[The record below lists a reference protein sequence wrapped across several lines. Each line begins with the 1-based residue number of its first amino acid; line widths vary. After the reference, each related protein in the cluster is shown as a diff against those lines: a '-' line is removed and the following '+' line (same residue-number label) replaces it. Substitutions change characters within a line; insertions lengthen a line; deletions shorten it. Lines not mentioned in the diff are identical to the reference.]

1 MTINEVVS
9 VLQKEKL
16 NRLPSRFPCRAIM
29 VKTVEQYCQLLSELK
44 KISDI
49 RVVKSNEVFSSAD
62 VMPQYSN
69 LTSAAYYDDW
79 VILTGVSE
87 YLRLFSKKEAGDRR
101 FAALWCNQVPSS
113 SLGRIIIPL
122 WGCEAQ
128 WFDPA
133 INLNG
138 DLRQEDF
145 FFDCTEEGEQEQE
158 MNLLV
163 LSGMFEQHISEFKQG
178 TGTLCVGLQEWFE
191 YWENPSVVNTR
202 FVLLTKRF
210 SSITPISG
218 KINVFVMNDTLSF
231 IRENMPGGQCLTKEN
246 CSDEMQ
252 STLFTYSLQGTSLDD
267 ALLKILNVSSF
278 SGVDIMGKWNA
289 MPISHKKFVR
299 LWLQIHPDNSYL
311 SYCFAVADSVTDI
324 PSVIAH
330 EIFEKRLD
338 KPNWVNEFKALSSVM
353 TIKPDLDYFE
363 AVDAIPEFEK
373 RLDYITNAI
382 REERIYLL
390 KMVGQW
396 MRKDAEQVNGSVK
409 LKETFP
415 ALSAYLSHDLDV
427 LQSDIGS
434 YMSRYKAH
442 KLENTLPS
450 DETLFFS
457 GANASSFDYRYAV
470 LSEYEDDN
478 TIILWVDALGIEWLP
493 LLYWGI
499 TNNCDGTITNA
510 TLAQATLPTETIFNE
525 QWHSMSM
532 PYKKLNKLDKLA
544 HKGVIDEPDY
554 YACIEEQMDF
564 VAGISKHV
572 SSLLAEY
579 RRVVITGD
587 HGTSRLAARFFHRR
601 DGIDVP
607 QDAIVYSHGRYCKL
621 PQDVTTLSL
630 PNVEI
635 VKDVRGDKYAVF
647 SNYDHF
653 KQSGFAA
660 GVDDENAIYG
670 EVHGGATPEEMLV
683 PIIVIEGNTE
693 SQIIASWDKQTVKIS
708 MKKAKLSISLNKQVE
723 NLTAKMAGIS
733 AVVSKDNTGKSWMIV
748 FTGVKAGTYP
758 VEVYADGHLVIL
770 PEITLLPALG
780 GGDGDL
786 P

>member
-1 MTINEVVS
+1 MTIKEVVS

-16 NRLPSRFPCRAIM
+16 NNLPSRFPCRAIM

-49 RVVKSNEVFSSAD
+49 RVIKANEIFSSSD
-62 VMPQYSN
+62 VMPKYSN
-69 LTSAAYYDDW
+69 LSAAAYRDEW

-87 YLRLFSKKEAGDRR
+87 YLRLFSKKEATDRR
-101 FAALWCNQVPSS
+101 FSALWSSQVPAS

-128 WFDPA
+128 WFDSS

-138 DLRQEDF
+138 DLRQEGF
-145 FFDCTEEGEQEQE
+145 FFDCTDDEQQEQE

-163 LSGMFEQHISEFKQG
+163 LSGMFEQYISEFKQG
-178 TGTLCVGLQEWFE
+178 TGTLCVGLREWFE
-191 YWENPSVVNTR
+191 YWENPSAVGTR

-210 SSITPISG
+210 NSITSISG
-218 KINVFVMNDTLSF
+218 KLSVHVVNDTLSF
-231 IRENMPGGQCLTKEN
+231 IRENMPGGRHLTKEN

-252 STLFTYSLQGTSLDD
+252 SVLFAYALQGVSLDD
-267 ALLKILNVSSF
+267 SLLKILNVSSF

-289 MPISHKKFVR
+289 LSISLKKFVK

-311 SYCFAVADSVTDI
+311 SYCFAAADSVVDI
-324 PSVIAH
+324 PSVISH
-330 EIFEKRLD
+330 GIFEKRD
-338 KPNWVNEFKALSSVM
+338 NPDWVNEFKALASVM
-353 TIKPDLDYFE
+353 TIKPDSDYFK

-373 RLDYITNAI
+373 RLDYITNAT

-390 KMVGQW
+390 KMIGQW
-396 MRKDAEQVNGSVK
+396 MRKDAEQVNRSAK
-409 LKETFP
+409 LKEAFP
-415 ALSAYLSHDLDV
+415 ALFAYLSHNLGV
-427 LQSDIGS
+427 FQSDIGT

-450 DETLFFS
+450 DETLYFS
-457 GANASSFDYRYAV
+457 GANVSSFDYRYAV

-478 TIILWVDALGIEWLP
+478 TIILWVDALGIEWLS

-499 TNNCDGTITNA
+499 ENNCDGTITNVA
-510 TLAQATLPTETIFNE
+510 LTQATLPTETIFNE
-525 QWHSMSM
+525 QWNSMSM

-554 YACIEEQMDF
+554 YSCIEEQMNF
-564 VAGISKHV
+564 VVGISSQV

-587 HGTSRLAARFFHRR
+587 HGTSRLAARFFHCR

-607 QDAIVYSHGRYCKL
+607 HDAIVYNHGRYCKL
-621 PQDVTTLSL
+621 QQDTMLSL

-635 VKDVRGDKYAVF
+635 VKSAQGDRYAVF

-653 KQSGFAA
+653 KRSGFAA
-660 GVDDENAIYG
+660 GADDENAIYG

-683 PIIVIEGNTE
+683 PVIVIERNKE
-693 SQIIASWDKQTVKIS
+693 VQIMASWEKQTVKIS
-708 MKKAKLSISLNKQVE
+708 MKKAKLSISFDRRIESLSV
-723 NLTAKMAGIS
+723 KMSGIQ
-733 AVVSKDNTGKSWMIV
+733 AAVSKVDAGKTWTILFS
-748 FTGVKAGTYP
+748 GVKAGTYP
-758 VEVYADGHLVIL
+758 VEVNADGRIVNL
-770 PEITLLPALG
+770 PDITLLSALG

>member
-1 MTINEVVS
+1 MTIKEAVS
-9 VLQKEKL
+9 ILQTEKQ
-16 NRLPSRFPCRAIM
+16 NKLPSRFPCRAIM

-49 RVVKSNEVFSSAD
+49 RVIKTNEIFSSAD
-62 VMPQYSN
+62 VMPKYSN
-69 LTSAAYYDDW
+69 LSSATYHDEW

-87 YLRLFSKKEAGDRR
+87 YLRLFSKKEAVDRR
-101 FAALWCNQVPSS
+101 FASLWSSQVPAS

-128 WFDPA
+128 WFDSA

-145 FFDCTEEGEQEQE
+145 FFDCTDDEHQDQEI
-158 MNLLV
+158 NLLV
-163 LSGMFEQHISEFKQG
+163 LSGMFEQHISKFKQV

-191 YWENPSVVNTR
+191 YWENPSVANTR

-210 SSITPISG
+210 NSITSISG
-218 KINVFVMNDTLSF
+218 KINVHVVNDTLSF
-231 IRENMPGGQCLTKEN
+231 IQENMAGGQFLTKAN

-252 STLFTYSLQGTSLDD
+252 SELFTYALQGVSLDD
-267 ALLKILNVSSF
+267 SLLKILNISSF

-289 MPISHKKFVR
+289 LSINHKNFVK
-299 LWLQIHPDNSYL
+299 LWLQLHPDNSYL
-311 SYCFAVADSVTDI
+311 SYCFAVSDSITNI
-324 PSVIAH
+324 PSHISH
-330 EIFEKRLD
+330 EIFEKRID
-338 KPNWVNEFKALSSVM
+338 KPEWVDEFKKLASVM
-353 TIKPDLDYFE
+353 TIKPDPDYFE

-396 MRKDAEQVNGSVK
+396 MRKDAEQVNDSEK

-415 ALSAYLSHDLDV
+415 ALSAYLSCDLDV
-427 LQSDIGS
+427 FQSDIKA

-450 DETLFFS
+450 DETLYFS
-457 GANASSFDYRYAV
+457 GVNHASFDYRYAF
-470 LSEYEDDN
+470 LSEYEDDD
-478 TIILWVDALGIEWLP
+478 TIILWVDALGIEWLS

-499 TNNCDGTITNA
+499 SHNCDGTITNVA
-510 TLAQATLPTETIFNE
+510 LAQATLPTETSFNE
-525 QWHSMSM
+525 QWKGMST

-554 YACIEEQMDF
+554 YSCIEEQMDF
-564 VAGISKHV
+564 VAGISNHV

-579 RRVVITGD
+579 RRVVVTGD
-587 HGTSRLAARFFHRR
+587 HGTSRLAARFFHSR
-601 DGIDVP
+601 DGVGAP
-607 QDAIVYSHGRYCKL
+607 KDAIVYSHGRYCKL
-621 PQDVTTLSL
+621 AQNTTLSL

-635 VKDVRGDKYAVF
+635 VKDSQGDRYAVF
-647 SNYDHF
+647 NNYDHF

-670 EVHGGATPEEMLV
+670 EVHGGATPEEMIV
-683 PIIVIEGNTE
+683 PVIVVERNKE
-693 SQIIASWDKQTVKIS
+693 AQISALWEKQIVKIL
-708 MKKAKLSISLNKQVE
+708 MKKAKLSISFSKQIE
-723 NLTAKMAGIS
+723 NLEVKMAGVQ
-733 AVVSKDNTGKSWMIV
+733 ATVSKIDDGKNWDIV
-748 FTGVKAGTYP
+748 LPGVKAGTYP
-758 VEVYADGHLVIL
+758 VEVNADGKIISV
-770 PEITLLPALG
+770 PDITLLSALG
-780 GGDGDL
+780 NGDGDL

>member
-1 MTINEVVS
+1 MTIKEVVS
-9 VLQKEKL
+9 ILQKEKQ
-16 NRLPSRFPCRAIM
+16 NNLPSRFPCRAIM
-29 VKTVEQYCQLLSELK
+29 VKTIEQYCQLLSELK

-49 RVVKSNEVFSSAD
+49 RVIKANEIFSNAD
-62 VMPQYSN
+62 AMPKYSN
-69 LTSAAYYDDW
+69 LSADAYRDEW

-87 YLRLFSKKEAGDRR
+87 YLRLFSKKEVTDRR
-101 FAALWCNQVPSS
+101 FAALWSRQAPAS

-128 WFDPA
+128 WFDSS

-145 FFDCTEEGEQEQE
+145 FFDCTDDQQQDQE

-163 LSGMFEQHISEFKQG
+163 LSGMFEQYISEFKQG

-191 YWENPSVVNTR
+191 YWENPSVTNTR

-210 SSITPISG
+210 SSITSISG
-218 KINVFVMNDTLSF
+218 NINVHVVDDILLF
-231 IRENMPGGQCLTKEN
+231 IQINMPGGQCLTKEN

-252 STLFTYSLQGTSLDD
+252 SELFAYALQGVPLDD
-267 ALLKILNVSSF
+267 SLLKILNVSSF

-289 MPISHKKFVR
+289 SSINYKKFVK
-299 LWLQIHPDNSYL
+299 LWFQIHPDNSYL
-311 SYCFAVADSVTDI
+311 SYCFVIADSVTDI
-324 PSVIAH
+324 PSVISH
-330 EIFEKRLD
+330 EIFEKRID
-338 KPNWVNEFKALSSVM
+338 KPDWVDEFKALVSVM
-353 TIKPDLDYFE
+353 PIKPDPDFFE

-396 MRKDAEQVNGSVK
+396 MRKDAEQVNGSTK

-427 LQSDIGS
+427 FQSDIGA

-450 DETLFFS
+450 DEALYFS
-457 GANASSFDYRYAV
+457 GANAPSFDYRYAV
-470 LSEYEDDN
+470 LSKYEDDA

-499 TNNCDGTITNA
+499 ANNCDGTITNVA
-510 TLAQATLPTETIFNE
+510 LVQATLPTETSFNE
-525 QWHSMSM
+525 HWNSMSM

-544 HKGVIDEPDY
+544 HKGIIDEPDY
-554 YACIEEQMDF
+554 YACIEEQMNF
-564 VAGISKHV
+564 VAGISNQV

-579 RRVVITGD
+579 HRVVITGD
-587 HGTSRLAARFFHRR
+587 HGTSRLAARFFHCR
-601 DGIDVP
+601 DGVVAP
-607 QDAIVYSHGRYCKL
+607 QDATVYSHGRYCKL
-621 PQDVTTLSL
+621 PQNTTISL

-635 VKDVRGDKYAVF
+635 VKDAHGDRYAVF

-653 KQSGFAA
+653 KQPGFAA
-660 GVDDENAIYG
+660 GADDENAIYG
-670 EVHGGATPEEMLV
+670 EIHGGATPEEMLV
-683 PIIVIEGNTE
+683 PVVVIERNKAV
-693 SQIIASWDKQTVKIS
+693 QITASWKKQTVKIA
-708 MKKAKLSISLNKQVE
+708 MKKAKLFISFTKQIESLVV
-723 NLTAKMAGIS
+723 KMAGIQ
-733 AVVSKDNTGKSWMIV
+733 ATVSKIDAGKTWSIV
-748 FTGVKAGTYP
+748 FPGVKAGTYS
-758 VEVYADGHLVIL
+758 VEVNADGRIVSL
-770 PEITLLPALG
+770 PDITLLSALG
-780 GGDGDL
+780 NGDGDL
-786 P
+786 S

>member
-16 NRLPSRFPCRAIM
+16 NNLPSRFPCRAIM

-49 RVVKSNEVFSSAD
+49 RVVKSSEIFSSAD

-69 LTSAAYYDDW
+69 LTSATYHDDW

-87 YLRLFSKKEAGDRR
+87 YLRLFSKKEATDRR
-101 FAALWCNQVPSS
+101 FATLWSNQVPSS
-113 SLGRIIIPL
+113 SRGRIIIPL

-145 FFDCTEEGEQEQE
+145 FFDCTEEGQQEQE

-163 LSGMFEQHISEFKQG
+163 LSSMFEQHISEFKQG

-210 SSITPISG
+210 SSITSISG
-218 KINVFVMNDTLSF
+218 KINVLVMNDTLSF

-252 STLFTYSLQGTSLDD
+252 STLFAYSLQGTSLDD

-299 LWLQIHPDNSYL
+299 LWLQIHPDSSYL
-311 SYCFAVADSVTDI
+311 NHCFAIAESVTDI
-324 PSVIAH
+324 PSLISH
-330 EIFEKRLD
+330 EIFERRID
-338 KPNWVNEFKALSSVM
+338 KPDWVEEFKKLASVM
-353 TIKPDLDYFE
+353 AIKPDREYFK
-363 AVDAIPEFEK
+363 AVDTIPEFEK
-373 RLDYITNAI
+373 RLDYITNSI

-396 MRKDAEQVNGSVK
+396 LRKDAVQVNESVK

-427 LQSDIGS
+427 LQGDIGS

-450 DETLFFS
+450 DETLYFS
-457 GANASSFDYRYAV
+457 GANTSSFDYRYAV

-478 TIILWVDALGIEWLP
+478 TIVLWVDALGVEWLP
-493 LLYWGI
+493 LLHWGI
-499 TNNCDGTITNA
+499 VNNCDGTITNA
-510 TLAQATLPTETIFNE
+510 ALAQATLPTETIFNE
-525 QWHSMSM
+525 QWNSMSM

-564 VAGISKHV
+564 VVGISKHV

-579 RRVVITGD
+579 RRVVVTGD
-587 HGTSRLAARFFHRR
+587 HGTSRLAARFFHYREGV
-601 DGIDVP
+601 DAP
-607 QDAIVYSHGRYCKL
+607 QGAIVYSHGRYCKL
-621 PQDVTTLSL
+621 PQDAMLSL
-630 PNVEI
+630 PNVNI
-635 VKDVRGDKYAVF
+635 IKDSHGDKYAVF

-653 KQSGFAA
+653 KQSGFAPGA
-660 GVDDENAIYG
+660 DDENAIYG
-670 EVHGGATPEEMLV
+670 EVHGGAAPEEMLV
-683 PIIVIEGNTE
+683 PIIFIEHNKE
-693 SQIIASWDKQTVKIS
+693 DQIRASWDKQTIKIS
-708 MKKAKLSISLNKQVE
+708 MKKAKLAISFDKRIE
-723 NLTAKMAGIS
+723 NLVVKMAGTL
-733 AVVSKDNTGKSWMIV
+733 ATVSRIDTGEKWAIE
-748 FTGVKAGTYP
+748 FYGVKADTYP
-758 VEVYADGHLVIL
+758 VEVIADGRIVSL
-770 PEITLLPALG
+770 PDITLLPACGGG
-780 GGDGDL
+780 GGDL